1 MASHQTFTQALA
13 KASDDPKKP
22 HLLLGNGF
30 SRACKDDIFAYDALF
45 DRADF
50 RDLSQFCRQ
59 AFESLKTTD
68 FEVVMRALRM
78 AVQLVRLY
86 APDQPKLAE
95 QFQQDAEGLREVLV
109 RTIAEHHPGVPAE
122 IPAAKYASCRRFL
135 GNFDRLFTINYD
147 LLLYWALMQRELEP
161 DIPCDDG
168 FRKPPDDATYVTWEP
183 ENTYT
188 QNVYY
193 LHGGLHLFDA
203 GSELQKYTWSNTG
216 IPLIQQIRAAL
227 NSDLYP
233 LFVAEGTSLQKVDRI
248 RHHAYLSKAERSLNS
263 IAGSLFAYGLSLAPN
278 DEHILKAVLNSKVST
293 LYVSLFGDP
302 TSASNQRIISTAQDL
317 IDQRPKRKPLKIE
330 FYDAQ
335 SAAVWG

>member
-1 MASHQTFTQALA
+1 MASHQTFAQALS
-13 KASDDPKKP
+13 KASDGLKKP

-122 IPAAKYASCRRFL
+122 IPAAKYAGCRRFL

-161 DIPCDDG
+161 NIPCDDG

-233 LFVAEGTSLQKVDRI
+233 LFVAEGTSVQKVDRI
-248 RHHAYLSKAERSLNS
+248 RHHAYLSKAERSLNN
-263 IAGSLFAYGLSLAPN
+263 IAGSLFAYGLSLASN

-302 TSASNQRIISTAQDL
+302 TSVSNQRIISTAEDL